1 MKKLGCLLLVAA
13 IIAGLMYTGTL
24 TVDQMLSWGETGLTW
39 TIGALT
45 SLLEKVQSADT
56 SSINKEDILLVNADH
71 PLPEDYSPGTL
82 VNLYQQKRHFLLARD
97 DLYLTVE
104 TFEAANRMFEAAEKQ
119 GLNGFIV
126 TSAYR
131 TREEQQRIYLETEEG
146 YAQKPGCSE
155 HETGLAFD
163 VTARSDD
170 GVFENTS
177 QCQWLLENCWKYGF
191 IQRYPEGKEHITG
204 VEYEPWHY
212 RYVGTET
219 AQKIHASAATLE
231 EYLNR

>member
-1 MKKLGCLLLVAA
+1 MKKLACLLLAA
-13 IIAGLMYTGTL
+13 AVLFGLMYTEIL
-24 TVDQMLSWGETGLTW
+24 TVDQMLHWGEKGLTW
-39 TIGALT
+39 TIDALAA
-45 SLLEKVQSADT
+45 LLKKVQDMNA
-56 SSINKEDILLVNADH
+56 SSVSKDDILLVNASH
-71 PLPEDYSPGTL
+71 PLPDDYSPGPL

-97 DLYLTVE
+97 DLMLTQE

-119 GLNGFIV
+119 GLNGFII

-131 TREEQQRIYLETEEG
+131 TREDQQRIYSESKQG
-146 YAQKPGCSE
+146 YAQAPGCSE

-163 VTARSDD
+163 VTARSDA
-170 GVFENTS
+170 GTFESTE
-177 QCQWLLENCWKYGF
+177 QCRWILKNCWKYGF
-191 IQRYPEGKEHITG
+191 IQRYPSVKEHITG

-219 AQKIHASAATLE
+219 AQKIHASALTLE